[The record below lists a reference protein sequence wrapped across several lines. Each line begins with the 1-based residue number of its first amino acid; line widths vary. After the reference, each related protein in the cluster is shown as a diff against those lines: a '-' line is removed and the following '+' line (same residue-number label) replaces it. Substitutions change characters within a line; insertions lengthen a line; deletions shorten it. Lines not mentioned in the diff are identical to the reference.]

1 MMSLRGLGNLSSGS
15 GAAKLAATYY
25 QEYSADY
32 YVEDL
37 DHKGVWMGQGSEAL
51 GLEGAIEPDEFQLS
65 LAGYVAGHEV
75 KNAGKENRQM
85 GWDLTFSAPK
95 SVSIVWAG
103 AEASHKQEIEQAHQR
118 AVECAFEYLEAN
130 AFTRRGAGGVIHED
144 AKLVASRFNH
154 YTSREGDPQVHSH
167 VVVSNFSVRE
177 DGTVG
182 TIDSRTFYEN
192 KMAAGA
198 LYQVELAWQM
208 QKLGYKVEQGIKG
221 TFRLTNVTEEA
232 ERVFSK
238 RDQQI
243 DTLAK
248 ERGIES
254 YAGTRGIVLATRANK
269 VNCDLSEREETW
281 GQEAREHSVHL
292 NIERDLPDRISVKSA
307 DRILSEVSQK
317 LTVGHS
323 TFKENSLLRETA
335 RSSMGSRS
343 GAEVLDLVQEAKG
356 RGYVVSLENG
366 LLTTPDMAKVE
377 LNIMARVERMVNHQ
391 HYGVSD
397 DQIIK
402 NGINVGEGKKMDFSY
417 EQRVAIR
424 IATQAGGL
432 AVIQGL
438 AGTGK
443 STMLAAVRESYKQ
456 EGWKVQGIALAAV
469 AAQNLQKESRIES
482 QTIASWLNPN
492 LKIDGHTVVIM
503 DEAGMVGS
511 RQMADVIQKVEIA
524 RAKLI
529 LVGDERQLQPIAAGG
544 ILHAIDQKVIQIAP
558 GNSAVMKDIW
568 RQREEWMKDTV
579 MLAAQG
585 RTGKALDALAE
596 KEKINF
602 YENSSQA
609 RTALAD
615 EFIAKH
621 RNDFSKGIV
630 LTNTSFDAQRINTE
644 IRTKLQ
650 DQKIVDENGIEF
662 DNGSRTIDIAKGDRI
677 IFTRN
682 DYNLDVRNGQRGI
695 VENITSKGV
704 IKAVFDNG
712 QTKEINVQ
720 KYNHIEYG
728 WATTTHKA
736 QGMTVD
742 RAFVYGFANES
753 MASQQATYVQISRAR
768 EETKLYIVAG
778 ERGVEREG
786 MSVKMNAQHQEEA
799 LNQMKKCWSHN
810 AAKDTTLEHISKEQ
824 KRAIKEELES
834 DLRIEQHLNQSKG
847 KSLGR
852 EFGM

>member
-37 DHKGVWMGQGSEAL
+37 DHQGQWMGQGAEAL
-51 GLEGAIEPDEFQLS
+51 GLEGAVDRDEFQLS

-103 AEASHKQEIEQAHQR
+103 ADTQHKQEIELAHQR
-118 AVECAFEYLEAN
+118 AVGCAFEYLEAN
-130 AFTRRGAGGVIHED
+130 TFTRRGAGGATHED

-208 QKLGYKVEQGIKG
+208 QKLDYKVEQGIKG
-221 TFRLTNVTEEA
+221 TFRLTNVTQEA

-238 RDQQI
+238 RDKQI
-243 DTLAK
+243 DTLSK

-292 NIERDLPDRISVKSA
+292 NIERDLPDKILVKN
-307 DRILSEVSQK
+307 DNQILSEVSQK

-335 RSSMGSRS
+335 RSSLGSRS
-343 GAEVLDLVQEAKG
+343 GAEVLGLVQEAKG

-377 LNIMARVERMVNHQ
+377 LDIMARVERMVNYQ
-391 HYGVSD
+391 HYGAND
-397 DQIIK
+397 DQVIK
-402 NGINVGEGKKMDFSY
+402 NGIPVGEGKKMDFSY

-443 STMLAAVRESYKQ
+443 STMLGAVKECYDR
-456 EGWKVQGIALAAV
+456 EGWKVQGIALSGQ
-469 AAQNLQKESRIES
+469 AAQNLQKEAGIES
-482 QTIASWLNPN
+482 KTIASWLPHQ
-492 LKIDGHTVVIM
+492 KIDSRTVVII

-511 RQMADVIQKVEIA
+511 RQMADVIQKVEMA

-568 RQREEWMKDTV
+568 RQREEWMKETV

-585 RTGKALDALAE
+585 RTGKALDALAQ
-596 KEKINF
+596 KEKINL

-609 RTALAD
+609 RTALVD
-615 EFIAKH
+615 EFITKH
-621 RNDFSKGIV
+621 RNDFSTGMV
-630 LTNTSFDAQRINTE
+630 LTNISHDAQKINTE

-650 DQKIVDENGIEF
+650 EQKIVDEKGIEF

-695 VENITSKGV
+695 VENITSKG
-704 IKAVFDNG
+704 IINAVLDDG

-768 EETKLYIVAG
+768 EETKLFIVAG

-786 MSVKMNAQHQEEA
+786 MSVKMDAQHQEEA
-799 LNQMKKCWSHN
+799 LKQMKKCWSHN
-810 AAKDTTLEHISKEQ
+810 AVKDTTLEHIPKEQ

-834 DLRIEQHLNQSKG
+834 DLRMEQHLNRSKG
-847 KSLGR
+847 RSLGQ
-852 EFGM
+852 ELGM